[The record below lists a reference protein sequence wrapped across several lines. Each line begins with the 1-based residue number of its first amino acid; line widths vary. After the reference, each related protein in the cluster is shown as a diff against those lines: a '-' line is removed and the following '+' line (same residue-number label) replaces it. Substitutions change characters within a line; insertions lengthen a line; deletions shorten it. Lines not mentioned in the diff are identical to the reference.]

1 MKILHSWKEATQAR
15 AHPKLYTPQTMSAQL
30 ACPFHGHTSMPF
42 NGRPEAVAPCS
53 GFLTSTTLGL
63 FLIERI

>member
-1 MKILHSWKEATQAR
+1 MKTLHSQKGATQAR
-15 AHPKLYTPQTMSAQL
+15 AHPKFYTPQTMSAQL
-30 ACPFHGHTSMPF
+30 ACPSHGHTSVPF
-42 NGRPEAVAPCS
+42 DGRPEAVAPCS